1 MIGRAR
7 GTVRSVAWRARR
19 RGALVALWQ
28 VWKASHRPGAPSV
41 GELAKATPRMLT
53 AWAGGRY
60 RGISAGR
67 VLAMLA
73 AAGYLV
79 SPIDLVPEG
88 IFAFIGL
95 VDDAA
100 ITVWLVGALLDET
113 SRFVDWEQVTPQPEG
128 GPESWPP
135 GFTGSR
141 SQ

>member
-1 MIGRAR
+1 MVGNAQ
-7 GTVRSVAWRARR
+7 GTVRSVARIWKR
-19 RGALVALWQ
+19 RGALIALWQ
-28 VWKASHRPGAPSV
+28 VWQASQQPGAPSV
-41 GELAKATPRMLT
+41 GELFKATPRMLG

-88 IFAFIGL
+88 LFAFVGL

-100 ITVWLVGALLDET
+100 VAAWLAGVLLDET
-113 SRFVDWEQVTPQPEG
+113 SRFAEWERLMPRAGGVPEPQPR
-128 GPESWPP
+128 
-135 GFTGSR
+135 GST
-141 SQ
+141 SE

>member
-1 MIGRAR
+1 MVGNAQ
-7 GTVRSVAWRARR
+7 GTVRSVARIRKR
-19 RGALVALWQ
+19 RGALIVLWQ
-28 VWKASHRPGAPSV
+28 VWQASQKPGGPSV
-41 GELAKATPRMLT
+41 GELFKATPRMLG

-88 IFAFIGL
+88 LFAFVGL

-100 ITVWLVGALLDET
+100 VAAWLAGVLLDET
-113 SRFVDWEQVTPQPEG
+113 SRFAEWERLMPRAAGVSEPQPR
-128 GPESWPP
+128 
-135 GFTGSR
+135 GST
-141 SQ
+141 SE

>member
-1 MIGRAR
+1 MIGNAQ
-7 GTVRSVAWRARR
+7 GTVRSVASSSRR
-19 RGALVALWQ
+19 RGALIALWR
-28 VWKASHRPGAPSV
+28 VWQASQKPGAPSV
-41 GELAKATPRMLT
+41 GELFKATPRMLG

-88 IFAFIGL
+88 LFAFIGL

-100 ITVWLVGALLDET
+100 VAVWLAGALLDET
-113 SRFVDWEQVTPQPEG
+113 SRFADWERMMPRAGGLPEPQSHASTSE
-128 GPESWPP
+128 
-135 GFTGSR
+135 
-141 SQ
+141 